1 MMDHNLVAKHLMIS
15 KLKRYNKKLM
25 CNPLKSLTPSMM
37 TIREDLD
44 PQFLS
49 LTGGGGVAMLQ
60 LDFHPV

>member
-1 MMDHNLVAKHLMIS
+1 MDNRLLLQSNRMMMTRHNLQIIM
-15 KLKRYNKKLM
+15 
-25 CNPLKSLTPSMM
+25 
-37 TIREDLD
+37 IREDLD